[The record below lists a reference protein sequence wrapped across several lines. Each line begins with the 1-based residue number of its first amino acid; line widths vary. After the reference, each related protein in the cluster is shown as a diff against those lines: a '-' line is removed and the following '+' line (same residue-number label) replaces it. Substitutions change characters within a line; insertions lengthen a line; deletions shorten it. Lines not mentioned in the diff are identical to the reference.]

1 MKLKQAIGLAVLI
14 TFVSVLVFL
23 FAEHQITL
31 IFSIAAVGYPQNLI
45 YVILN
50 FLLISIFVLL
60 IGFRRKLARLPA
72 SIYLAF
78 IVALYIE
85 MYGFPLTMYF
95 FTWALSSNNVATLWY
110 LLTAFTGKE
119 LFYSLFMG
127 VIVPVSNVIII
138 TGMLLVIFGWT
149 KIFRAKNQLVTTG
162 IYSHVRHPQY
172 LGFLL
177 ITLGMNVLWVTFST
191 LALWPVLAFL
201 YYRLAKEEDKQMDE
215 KFGEEFLKYKN
226 NVPMFIP
233 KTTKKKLI
241 FSFLTPEL
249 TKQE

>member
-1 MKLKQAIGLAVLI
+1 LAILVSLLI
-14 TFVSVLVFL
+14 FW
-23 FAEHQITL
+23 FAEHQISL
-31 IFSIAAVGYPQNLI
+31 IFSIAAVGYPQNWL

-50 FLLISIFVLL
+50 LALLSLFVLL
-60 IGFRRKLARLPA
+60 IGFRRKLARLPT

-95 FTWALSSNNVATLWY
+95 FTWAFGSNSVATLWY
-110 LLTAFTGKE
+110 LLTAVTGEK
-119 LFYSLFMG
+119 LFISIFMG
-127 VIVPVSNVIII
+127 VIVPISNVIIL
-138 TGMLLVIFGWT
+138 TGMLLVIFGWK

-191 LALWPVLAFL
+191 LILWPVLAFL
-201 YYRLAKEEDKQMDE
+201 YYRLAKEEDKQVEE

-233 KTTKKKLI
+233 KLQKK
-241 FSFLTPEL
+241 
-249 TKQE
+249 

>member
-1 MKLKQAIGLAVLI
+1 MI
-14 TFVSVLVFL
+14 FVSVLVFW

-31 IFSIAAVGYPQNLI
+31 IFSIAAVGFPHNLT

-50 FLLISIFVLL
+50 FVLLGFFVLL
-60 IGFRRKLARLPA
+60 IGFRGKLTRLPA

-95 FTWALSSNNVATLWY
+95 FSWAFGSGSVSTLWG
-110 LLTAFTGKE
+110 LLIAFIGYD
-119 LFYSLFMG
+119 LFVSLFMG
-127 VIVPVSNVIII
+127 VIVPISNVIIL
-138 TGMLLVIFGWT
+138 TGMLLIIFGWR

-162 IYSHVRHPQY
+162 IYSYVRHPQY

-191 LALWPVLAFL
+191 LLLWPVLAFL
-201 YYRLAKEEDKQMDE
+201 YYRLAKEEDKQME
-215 KFGEEFLKYKN
+215 KKFGEEFLKYKN
-226 NVPMFIP
+226 NVPTFIP
-233 KTTKKKLI
+233 KLQKTLENI
-241 FSFLTPEL
+241 YHRVCVY
-249 TKQE
+249 

>member
-1 MKLKQAIGLAVLI
+1 MI
-14 TFVSVLVFL
+14 FVSVLVFW

-31 IFSIAAVGYPQNLI
+31 IFSIAAVGYPQNWI

-50 FLLISIFVLL
+50 LILLSLFILL
-60 IGFRRKLARLPA
+60 IGFRRKLTRLPA

-95 FTWALSSNNVATLWY
+95 FTWAFGSNSVATLWY
-110 LLTAFTGKE
+110 LLTAFTGEE
-119 LFYSLFMG
+119 LFISIFMG
-127 VIVPVSNVIII
+127 VIVPISNVIIL
-138 TGMLLVIFGWT
+138 TGMLLVIFGWR

-162 IYSHVRHPQY
+162 IYSYVRHPQY

-191 LALWPVLAFL
+191 LLLWPVLAFL
-201 YYRLAKEEDKQMDE
+201 YYRLAKEEDKQME
-215 KFGEEFLKYKN
+215 EEFGEEFLKYKN
-226 NVPMFIP
+226 NVPTFIP
-233 KTTKKKLI
+233 KLQK
-241 FSFLTPEL
+241 
-249 TKQE
+249 

>member
-1 MKLKQAIGLAVLI
+1 MI
-14 TFVSVLVFL
+14 FW

-31 IFSIAAVGYPQNLI
+31 IFSIAAVGYPQNWLYVVLNLI
-45 YVILN
+45 
-50 FLLISIFVLL
+50 LLSLFVLL
-60 IGFRRKLARLPA
+60 IGFRRKLARLPT

-95 FTWALSSNNVATLWY
+95 FTWAFGSSSVATLWY
-110 LLTAFTGKE
+110 LLTAFTGEK
-119 LFYSLFMG
+119 LFYSIFMG
-127 VIVPVSNVIII
+127 VIVPISNVIIL
-138 TGMLLVIFGWT
+138 TGMLLVIFGWK

-191 LALWPVLAFL
+191 LILWPVLAFL
-201 YYRLAKEEDKQMDE
+201 YYRLAKEEDKQIEE

-233 KTTKKKLI
+233 KLQK
-241 FSFLTPEL
+241 SS
-249 TKQE
+249 

>member
-1 MKLKQAIGLAVLI
+1 MLSLVILVI
-14 TFVSVLVFL
+14 FVSVLVFW

-31 IFSIAAVGYPQNLI
+31 IFSIAAIGFPHNLT

-50 FLLISIFVLL
+50 FVLLGLFVLL
-60 IGFRRKLARLPA
+60 IGFRKKITRLPA

-95 FTWALSSNNVATLWY
+95 FTWAFGSGSVATLWY
-110 LLTAFTGKE
+110 LLTAFTGEK
-119 LFYSLFMG
+119 LFYSIFMG
-127 VIVPVSNVIII
+127 VIVPISNAIII
-138 TGMLLVIFGWT
+138 TGMLLAIFGWQ
-149 KIFRAKNQLVTTG
+149 KIFMAKNQLVTTG
-162 IYSHVRHPQY
+162 IYAHVRHPQY

-191 LALWPVLAFL
+191 LALWPGLAFL
-201 YYRLAKEEDKQMDE
+201 YCRLAKEEDKQME
-215 KFGEEFLKYKN
+215 ERFGEEFLKYKK

-233 KTTKKKLI
+233 KIQKAANISPAL
-241 FSFLTPEL
+241 
-249 TKQE
+249 

>member
-1 MKLKQAIGLAVLI
+1 MIFRLKLKSILGLAVLVI
-14 TFVSVLVFL
+14 FVSVLVFW

-31 IFSIAAVGYPQNLI
+31 IFSIAAVGFPHNLT

-50 FLLISIFVLL
+50 FILLGLFVLL
-60 IGFRRKLARLPA
+60 IGIRKKIARLPA

-95 FTWALSSNNVATLWY
+95 FSWAFGSGSVATLWY
-110 LLTAFTGKE
+110 LLTALTGEK
-119 LFYSLFMG
+119 LFISIFMG
-127 VIVPVSNVIII
+127 VIVPISNIIII
-138 TGMLLVIFGWT
+138 TGMLLVIFGW
-149 KIFRAKNQLVTTG
+149 KRIFDAKNQLVTTG
-162 IYSHVRHPQY
+162 IYAHVRHPQY

-191 LALWPVLAFL
+191 LALWPLLAFL
-201 YYRLAKEEDKQMDE
+201 YYRLAKEEDKQIE
-215 KFGEEFLKYKN
+215 KKFGEEFLKYKE

-233 KTTKKKLI
+233 KIQK
-241 FSFLTPEL
+241 SS
-249 TKQE
+249 